1 MLTGFFQKLFDDPEL
16 SDGEPQA
23 LARNVVSDLL
33 PYRFYDAQ
41 NGDLYFNVNSTGFLI
56 EVQPVIGSADPAA
69 TLHNVLNQAPNDST
83 IQFINWTSPNI
94 DRQLLDWSAC
104 RFAGDDLV
112 RRMAEKR
119 IDHLYAKRYG
129 DTHSIKAIPHH
140 RRLFVA
146 GWLDGEA
153 SMMQRK
159 ELQNLRRALYAVFG
173 GEQNTR
179 LIRPAEFLHLMGEI
193 MHIGSVTRLSELAY
207 NDQEPLNYQLPGVGI
222 RVNRCSLGLMGEPA
236 MSVASA
242 SVRRYPREF
251 NFQLGSALN
260 GIPEKVADRAH
271 GPVLTTFTMRVRS
284 KASATGDL
292 MKKRAGLQHTAS
304 TQFARFSPHLAEK
317 IQEYESINDQIEA
330 GEKLLDTTLIVNAY
344 ALGGPDDARV
354 ALAQIQNIYRQ
365 VGLVTENDTFV
376 QLPMFLSSLPF
387 NVCGARMLDL
397 KKLQRMKIL
406 KAAAA
411 SALAPLHGEWTGS
424 GTGRGVLLLG
434 RQGQISEWD
443 NFASSG
449 NYNVSVV
456 GKSGAGKSVFMQ
468 ELITSIYASGG
479 KVVVIDDGYS
489 FKTTVEILGG
499 NFVVFDGSRDI
510 RLNPFSMVSVHDMAK
525 PEYRAD
531 AIELITRIIA
541 SMAALGASTHSR
553 VEELEEGHISRVVG
567 QIWDEKGP
575 EAEVTD
581 VWYALNEIARI
592 DPRMSDVV
600 VKLEAFTTKGAYGR
614 YFKGPANLQL
624 DGDFTV
630 FELSDIKAQKVL
642 QDVVLQLIMFLGTE
656 LMYKTDRS
664 VPVAI
669 LIDEA
674 WDLLHS
680 HATAKFI
687 EGVVRRARKY
697 TGALI
702 TGTQSIDDYYHN
714 VAATVC
720 FQNSDW
726 TVCLAQ
732 KPETIDRLQSD
743 TRLAVNGHVA
753 AQLKTLR
760 SERGAFS
767 EMGIKGP
774 DGWVFS
780 RLMLDQFSLAVY
792 SSKGSTVEK
801 IRRLKEQGYTT
812 VEAIEQ
818 LVQEGGVE

>member
-1 MLTGFFQKLFDDPEL
+1 MFAKLIKQLFDDPDL
-16 SDGEPQA
+16 SDSAPQV
-23 LARNVVSDLL
+23 LAKDVVSDLL
-33 PYRFYDAQ
+33 PYRMYNAQ
-41 NGDLYFNVNSTGFLI
+41 TGDLYFNVNSTGFLI
-56 EVQPVIGSADPAA
+56 EVQPVVGSPDAAA
-69 TLHNVLNQAPNDST
+69 TLHNVLNQAPNDSSL
-83 IQFINWTSPNI
+83 QFINWTSPNI
-94 DRQLLDWSAC
+94 DRQLLDWSAR

-119 IDHLYAKRYG
+119 IDHLYNRRYG
-129 DTHSIKAIPHH
+129 DTHSVKAIPHH

-146 GWLDGEA
+146 GWIDGEA
-153 SMMQRK
+153 SLSQRK
-159 ELQNLRRALYAVFG
+159 ELQNLRRALYSVFG
-173 GEQNTR
+173 GEHNTR
-179 LIRPAEFLHLMGEI
+179 LIRPTEFLRLMGEI
-193 MHIGSVTRLSELAY
+193 LHIGGVTRLNELEY
-207 NDQEPLNYQLPGVGI
+207 NDQDPLNYQLPGAGI
-222 RVNRCSLGLMGEPA
+222 LVNRDSLGLMGEPA

-251 NFQLGSALN
+251 HFQLGSALN

-271 GPVLTTFTMRVRS
+271 GPVLTSFTVRVRS
-284 KASATGDL
+284 KSSATGEL
-292 MKKRAGLQHTAS
+292 TKKRAGLQHTAS
-304 TQFARFSPHLAEK
+304 TQFAKFSPNLSEK
-317 IQEYESINDQIEA
+317 MQEFEELNEQIEA
-330 GEKLLDTTLIVNAY
+330 GEKLLDTVFIVNAY
-344 ALGGPDDARV
+344 SLGGSEDARM
-354 ALAQIQNIYRQ
+354 ALSQMQNIYRQ

-387 NVCGARMLDL
+387 NVCGARMQDL

-406 KAAAA
+406 KAQSA
-411 SALAPLHGEWTGS
+411 STLAPLHGEWTGS
-424 GTGRGVLLLG
+424 ATGRGVLLLG

-443 NFASSG
+443 NFDSNG

-468 ELITSIYASGG
+468 ELITSIYAAGG

-499 NFVVFDGSRDI
+499 NFVVFDGSREI
-510 RLNPFSMVSVHDMAK
+510 KLNPFSMVSAHDMEK

-531 AIELITRIIA
+531 AIELITRIVS
-541 SMAALGASTHSR
+541 SMAALGDAKLSR
-553 VEELEEGHISRVVG
+553 VEELEEGYISRVVAEL
-567 QIWDEKGP
+567 WDEKGSQ
-575 EAEVTD
+575 AEVTD
-581 VWYALNEIARI
+581 VWLALTEIAKI
-592 DPRMSDVV
+592 DDRMSDVV
-600 VKLEAFTTKGAYGR
+600 VKLQAFTTDGAYGR
-614 YFKGPANLQL
+614 YFTGPANLRV

-630 FELSDIKAQKVL
+630 FELSDIKAQKLL

-697 TGALI
+697 TGSLI

-732 KPETIDRLQSD
+732 KPETIDRLQNDS
-743 TRLAVNGHVA
+743 RLAVNGHIA

-760 SERGAFS
+760 SEKGAFS

-780 RLMLDQFSLAVY
+780 RLLLDPFSLAVY

-801 IRRLKEQGYTT
+801 IRRLREQGYTT